1 MNIIFCGS
9 NLPDAFEGKLK
20 YLSAAGNQFQNNL
33 VRALRKKHNVKV
45 FTYINYSLSIEKESI
60 EEECEKE
67 DYNVFFCAET
77 PIKACKQFRKA
88 VLEEME
94 RADIIIAY
102 NVLYAWLGFGSMM
115 KKKGKKSVL
124 IVADYTGRSEQK
136 NMIRKIL
143 ADIIK
148 REFNYYTKTVIL
160 SPGIKR
166 YLKSDCNSLLING
179 CIRWENFEKIGPAEI
194 QNGLINIVYT
204 GGFSYVVGTDLMIEA
219 FKKIDDPNIRLIL
232 CGQGGDLKDRA
243 RKANKED
250 SRISYKG
257 FLSRP
262 EYYCMLEKA
271 NILINPRN
279 MNYEQNLS
287 NFPSKV
293 LEYIAAGRYIV
304 STKFVGWEKYK
315 SNIMFCGSSVE
326 SIQKKLKEA
335 ISFVRK
341 DPSYYYEQNRIL
353 AVKMDWNNNVDRFLS

>member
-102 NVLYAWLGFGSMM
+102 NVLYAWLGFGSMV

-166 YLKSDCNSLLING
+166 YLRSDCNSLLING
-179 CIRWENFEKIGPAEI
+179 CIRWENFEKIRPAEI

-293 LEYIAAGRYIV
+293 LEYIAAGRYVI
-304 STKFVGWEKYK
+304 STKFVGWEKYCNEMIFTR
-315 SNIMFCGSSVE
+315 SDVDSLAMNI
-326 SIQKKLKEA
+326 
-335 ISFVRK
+335 RK
-341 DPSYYYEQNRIL
+341 YLDEVKINPNKYYVHNRNL
-353 AVKMDWNNNVDRFLS
+353 ARTLDWDVMVDKYIE